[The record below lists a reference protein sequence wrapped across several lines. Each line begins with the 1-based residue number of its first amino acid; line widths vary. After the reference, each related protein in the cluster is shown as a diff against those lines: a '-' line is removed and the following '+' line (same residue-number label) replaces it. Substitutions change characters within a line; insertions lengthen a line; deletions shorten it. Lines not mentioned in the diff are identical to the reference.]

1 MRFESYMSDFKDKRV
16 AITGGTGSFGS
27 EFVEFLTT
35 TEVSEVLILSRDE
48 SKQDLSRVRFK
59 DDRIS
64 YKICDVRDFD
74 ATNRSLKGVDFVFH
88 AAALKQVPACEFN
101 AMEAVKTNILG
112 SNNVINACV
121 DNNIS
126 KAVMLSTDK
135 AVQPVNAMGMSK
147 AMMEK
152 IAIGQAFLDNK
163 TVFSVTR
170 YGNVMGSRGSVIPI
184 FVDKI
189 LKGEE
194 LLVTD
199 PNMTR
204 FMMSLQESVDLV
216 VYALINSMQGE
227 LLVQKAPAATLE
239 VLVAALELIFNT
251 KANVRII
258 GPRHAEKTHEVLLSS
273 EESARAVE
281 LDGFYKVSP
290 DTRGLD
296 YSSGTK
302 VPPVGFEFNS
312 SNTLMLSP
320 TELADLLI
328 KLPFMSRYIDA
339 SI

>member
-1 MRFESYMSDFKDKRV
+1 MKFESHMNQFKNKRI

-27 EFVEFLTT
+27 EFLNFLITT
-35 TEVSEVLILSRDE
+35 QVNEVLILSRDE
-48 SKQDLSRVRFK
+48 SKQDLCRVKFK
-59 DDRIS
+59 DDRIN
-64 YKICDVRDFD
+64 YKICDVRDYD
-74 ATNRSLKGVDFVFH
+74 ATRRGLEGIDYVFH

-112 SNNVINACV
+112 SSNVINACV
-121 DNNIS
+121 DNKIS

-135 AVQPVNAMGMSK
+135 AVQPVNAMGISK

-152 IAIGQAFLDNK
+152 ISIGQAFLDHD
-163 TVFSVTR
+163 TIFSVTR

-216 VYALINSMQGE
+216 VYALTHSMQGE

-239 VLVAALELIFNT
+239 VLVSALELIFNT

-258 GPRHAEKTHEVLLSS
+258 GPRHAEKTHEVLLSA
-273 EESARAVE
+273 EESARSEE

-290 DTRGLD
+290 DTRGID
-296 YSSGTK
+296 YSAGSND
-302 VPPVGFEFNS
+302 VPVGFEFNS
-312 SNTLMLSP
+312 SNTKMLDA
-320 TELADLLI
+320 TELAALLI
-328 KLPFMSRYIDA
+328 KFPFINKYMNVTS
-339 SI
+339 